1 MFAVCRVFI
10 QKKTMHSLEIKNCV
24 AACVLAGAASA
35 SMAQT
40 AVVAFTGMVVS
51 PTCVSGLSGPGV
63 SGTMGAI
70 TLPPVSTSHAAQV
83 GDTYGRTAFT
93 LGMGNCAA
101 AASVAPMVSI
111 TSHQAVGGYIASGI
125 KNLVIELGTETTT
138 DTQKISTPMPVVQN
152 PGAGLVPLGQYPK
165 NDFYIQYRAVAG
177 DAGSESVPLQTS
189 TPPTITINLIYV

>member
-1 MFAVCRVFI
+1 MVFT
-10 QKKTMHSLEIKNCV
+10 QKKTMHSLEIKSCV
-24 AACVLAGAASA
+24 VACVLAGIVTA

-40 AVVAFTGMVVS
+40 GTVGFTGMVVS
-51 PTCVSGLSGPGV
+51 PTCVSGLSGPRV
-63 SGTMGAI
+63 SGTMTTI
-70 TLPPVSTSHAAQV
+70 TLPPLSTSHAAHV

-101 AASVAPMVSI
+101 TASVAPMVSI

-138 DTQKISTPMPVVQN
+138 DTQKVSTPMPVVQN
-152 PGAGLVPLGQYPK
+152 PGAGLLPLRHYPK

-177 DAGSESVPLQTS
+177 DTGSETVAPA
-189 TPPTITINLIYV
+189 PPTITINLIYV

>member
-1 MFAVCRVFI
+1 M
-10 QKKTMHSLEIKNCV
+10 
-24 AACVLAGAASA
+24 ACVLAGVVSA

-51 PTCVSGLSGPGV
+51 PTCVSGVSGPGV
-63 SGTMGAI
+63 SGNMTAI
-70 TLPPVSTSHAAQV
+70 TLPPVPTSQAAHV
-83 GDTYGRTAFT
+83 GDTYGRTAFS

-138 DTQKISTPMPVVQN
+138 DTQNISTPMPVVQN
-152 PGAGLVPLGQYPK
+152 PGAGLVPLRQYPK

-177 DAGSESVPLQTS
+177 DAGSESAPLQNS
-189 TPPTITINLIYV
+189 TPPTIIINLIYV

>member
-1 MFAVCRVFI
+1 MCKVFI
-10 QKKTMHSLEIKNCV
+10 QKKTMHSLEIKSYAV
-24 AACVLAGAASA
+24 ACVLAGVVSA

-51 PTCVSGLSGPGV
+51 PTCVSGVSGPGV
-63 SGTMGAI
+63 SGTMTAI
-70 TLPPVSTSHAAQV
+70 TLPPVPASQAAHV
-83 GDTYGRTAFT
+83 GDTYGRTAFS

-138 DTQKISTPMPVVQN
+138 DTQNISTPMPVVQN
-152 PGAGLVPLGQYPK
+152 PGAGLVPLRQYPK

-177 DAGSESVPLQTS
+177 DAGSESAPLQNS